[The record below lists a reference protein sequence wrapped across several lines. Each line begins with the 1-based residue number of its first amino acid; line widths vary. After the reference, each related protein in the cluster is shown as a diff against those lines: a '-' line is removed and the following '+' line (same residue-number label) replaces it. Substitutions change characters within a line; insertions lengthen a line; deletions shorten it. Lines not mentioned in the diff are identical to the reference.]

1 MWTLSLI
8 SFLLLGGFLLLT
20 GMRFGIPDMVSDT
33 YYQLQDTSGIFKGQ
47 RKMGWLFTA
56 VMMATAMLMLCC
68 ILDTGK
74 GVQFFAFLGCTGL
87 AFVGCSPNY
96 CEQTEGRIHKAG
108 AFIAAAGCVGWCLS
122 VLPLPT
128 ILIAA
133 TYAVYLMAASLFKV
147 LNGIWYINKNVKFHP
162 WYWAEVAA
170 FADVF
175 ITVWV
180 MGI

>member
-8 SFLLLGGFLLLT
+8 SFILLGGFLLLS
-20 GMRFGIPDMVSDT
+20 GVRFGIPDMVSDT
-33 YYQLQDTSGIFKGQ
+33 YYQLQGDKGTHNT
-47 RKMGWLFTA
+47 GWLFII
-56 VMMATAMLMLCC
+56 VMIATAMLMLAC

-87 AFVGCSPNY
+87 AFVGVTPNY
-96 CEQTEGRIHKAG
+96 IDQSEGRIHKIS
-108 AFIAAAGCVGWCLS
+108 AFIAAAGCTAWCLS

-128 ILIAA
+128 ILIAVG
-133 TYAVYLMAASLFKV
+133 YAVYLMVTNLFKV
-147 LNGIWYINKNVKFHP
+147 LNGIWYISKNVKFHP

-175 ITVWV
+175 ATVWT
-180 MGI
+180 MGILKY